1 MNPLRF
7 APAVL
12 LAGLALAAP
21 LPASAQVVQEAALK
35 AAFIYNIALFT
46 TWPADTLAADG
57 RFYVC
62 VAPDSPLRAAL
73 ASLNNQPMHERRIT
87 LLDAVPGSADWPRCQ
102 LAVVDGMAPPQPVRG
117 LLTVSDGADG
127 GAAIS
132 LLLQDQHLRFDID
145 NSAAQR
151 AQLEVSSKLL
161 RLART
166 VR

>member
-21 LPASAQVVQEAALK
+21 WLASAQMVQEAELK

-57 RFYVC
+57 RFYFC
-62 VAPDSPLRAAL
+62 VAPASPLRTAL
-73 ASLNNQPMHERRIT
+73 SRLNNQPLHERRIT

-102 LAVVDGMAPPQPVRG
+102 LAVVDGAAAPQAVRG
-117 LLTVSDGADG
+117 LLTVSDGAEG

-151 AQLEVSSKLL
+151 AQLELSSKLL
-161 RLART
+161 RLARN